1 MKRTNELIVGLAMV
15 AVLTVIVWG
24 LFAVGD
30 NMTPGATPFSRDVYQ
45 LHMIV
50 LGIVSVIGILVFA
63 AMFTSIYLHRKSRGV
78 QPARFSHSTRAEII
92 WTVIPIL
99 ILIVMA
105 VPATRVLID
114 MEDTS
119 GAELDIK
126 VTGYQW
132 LWQYEYLD
140 QDISFYSALDR
151 DSNYARQIGSTL
163 DPREVENYL
172 LEVDKRLVVPTDTRI
187 RFLLTS
193 DDVIH
198 SWWVPELG
206 WKRDAIPGMVNEA
219 WTLIEEPGIY
229 RGQCAELCGKDHG
242 FMPVVVEALPP
253 AEFED
258 WVAEQRGDAAASS
271 TAAARDAAASPVEP
285 VPASLSRGALMNRGE
300 QVYKVHC
307 AACHREDGTGM
318 QPAFPAM
325 AGNAV
330 VTGDPV
336 EHIDVVVNGRPG
348 TAMAAFGERL
358 DARDIAAA
366 LTYTRNAFGNETG
379 DLIQPDQVRPL
390 MGSTLDEG
398 LAAAGGKETDRILAE
413 ESQ

>member
-78 QPARFSHSTRAEII
+78 TPARFSHSTRAEII
-92 WTVIPIL
+92 WTVIPVL

-163 DPREVENYL
+163 DPREVDNYL
-172 LEVDKRLVVPTDTRI
+172 LEVDNRMVVPTNTKI
-187 RFLLTS
+187 RLLLTA

-242 FMPVVVEALPP
+242 FMPVVVEAVTP
-253 AEFED
+253 AEFEA
-258 WVAEQRGDAAASS
+258 WVAEQRGESAGSS
-271 TAAARDAAASPVEP
+271 TAAATDASGSTAEP
-285 VPASLSRGALMNRGE
+285 VLASLSREALMDRGE
-300 QVYKVHC
+300 DVYEVHC

-318 QPAFPAM
+318 QPAFPAL

-330 VTGDPV
+330 VIGDPA

-348 TAMAAFGERL
+348 TAMAAFGDRL

-366 LTYTRNAFGNETG
+366 LTYTRNAFGNQTG
-379 DLIQPDQVRPL
+379 DLIQPEQVRPL
-390 MGSTLDEG
+390 MGSNLDQG
-398 LAAAGGKETDRILAE
+398 LAAASE
-413 ESQ
+413 Q